1 MPSQKGLFES
11 LETLEAI
18 CDKIVLPNMFLR
30 SKFYHHFTLHSANH
44 VAFISNVSVDFEV
57 EMFEEDPA
65 EFVRR
70 DLEGSDNDTRRQ
82 AAIEITRALIEQF
95 QKEVTAIITR
105 YVQNY
110 LQVLLYPSISS
121 VYICILI
128 DRIEFHV
135 DI

>member
-1 MPSQKGLFES
+1 
-11 LETLEAI
+11 
-18 CDKIVLPNMFLR
+18 
-30 SKFYHHFTLHSANH
+30 
-44 VAFISNVSVDFEV
+44 
-57 EMFEEDPA
+57 MFEDDPA

-110 LQVLLYPSISS
+110 LQVLFESNYEIGSQKFP
-121 VYICILI
+121 
-128 DRIEFHV
+128 
-135 DI
+135 